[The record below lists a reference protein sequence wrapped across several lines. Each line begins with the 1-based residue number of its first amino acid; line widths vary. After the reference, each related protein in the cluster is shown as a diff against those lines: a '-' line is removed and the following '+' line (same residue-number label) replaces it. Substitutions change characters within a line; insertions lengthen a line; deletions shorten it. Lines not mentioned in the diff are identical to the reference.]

1 MGFKERLY
9 YHSFFI
15 FAFLIRHTPPNIRN
29 TIIKGVA
36 KAAFWLDAKHRHYG
50 EINLQQALGVSLKEA
65 KDILKKVYENLAFN
79 LADFIQNQNTTKEAI
94 LKKVRFEN
102 EEIYKKALE
111 SNKPLLLMGAHYGNW
126 EILPLALTAK
136 FKRPLSI
143 VGRPLDSKVMDEILK
158 QNREQFNIQLI
169 PKRKAMKKIVAAIA
183 KKRVIGILVDQH
195 TTDREGVEVNFFN
208 LKAMHTPALSLLSRK
223 YEAPIIPV
231 FVTSDEHKSYTITFY
246 EPIEPIKSEDE
257 EADILALTQA
267 QANITE
273 KVIRK
278 RPQEWFWLHRRWKK
292 ALKYD

>member
-1 MGFKERLY
+1 
-9 YHSFFI
+9 
-15 FAFLIRHTPPNIRN
+15 
-29 TIIKGVA
+29 
-36 KAAFWLDAKHRHYG
+36 
-50 EINLQQALGVSLKEA
+50 
-65 KDILKKVYENLAFN
+65 
-79 LADFIQNQNTTKEAI
+79 
-94 LKKVRFEN
+94 VRFEN